1 MFKSNI
7 LVSEK
12 KNLISCNICF
22 IQKIKLLSIPTRE
35 WGPALIR
42 HRKLIKDVDGFVT
55 DPWAEKGAYVN
66 PAFNSESE
74 LRVSAS
80 YVNLHWT
87 NSNHGKQRQTDGL
100 ETQEFT
106 AKWIFMT
113 F

>member
-1 MFKSNI
+1 MFKSNLV

-12 KNLISCNICF
+12 KKPLISCNIFF

-35 WGPALIR
+35 WGPALVR
-42 HRKLIKDVDGFVT
+42 HRKLVKDVDGFVT

-80 YVNLHWT
+80 YVTFHWT
-87 NSNHGKQRQTDGL
+87 KQ
-100 ETQEFT
+100 
-106 AKWIFMT
+106 
-113 F
+113 